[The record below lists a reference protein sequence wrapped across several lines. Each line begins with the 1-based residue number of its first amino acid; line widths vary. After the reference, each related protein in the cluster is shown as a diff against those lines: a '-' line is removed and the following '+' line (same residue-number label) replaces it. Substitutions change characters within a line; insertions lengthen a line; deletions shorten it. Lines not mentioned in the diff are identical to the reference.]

1 LAPDLPRWRVPRL
14 PAETAAGGPL
24 AGLPWRSIPPLSPF
38 QLADGSGPARQQ
50 TAARLAWDDTAL
62 YIRFDCE
69 DRDAWGTM
77 RRRDDP
83 VYQEEAV
90 EIFLAPA
97 PDPMDAAPAGYFEL
111 EVSPLGTLF
120 DAWIDNPD
128 SRRDT
133 LRADPGWDCPGLR
146 WETGRGEA
154 REDWWA
160 ALALP
165 WSSLMSDRPPGGPPP
180 AVWRANL
187 YRIERPRDG
196 SPPEWSAWSPTLA
209 TPPDFHRPARFG
221 YLELAGSSSGSA
233 RSGSSGSPPASP

>member
-1 LAPDLPRWRVPRL
+1 LAPRADVPIDLPTWRVPRL
-14 PAETAAGGPL
+14 PGGIAGESPL
-24 AGLPWRSIPPLSPF
+24 AGLPWSAIPPLPPF

-50 TAARLAWDDTAL
+50 TTARLAWDDAAL
-62 YIRFDCE
+62 YARFDCA

-77 RRRDDP
+77 TRRDDP
-83 VYQEEAV
+83 IYQEEVV
-90 EIFLAPA
+90 ELFLAPG
-97 PDPMDAAPAGYFEL
+97 AAVPPGYFEL

-133 LRADPGWDCPGLR
+133 MRIGTEWDCPGVR
-146 WETGRGEA
+146 CEAGKPGR
-154 REDWWA
+154 RQDWWA

-165 WSSLMSDRPPGGPPP
+165 WSGLVPAGPRP

-196 SPPEWSAWSPTLA
+196 SPAELSAWSPTLA
-209 TPPDFHRPARFG
+209 IPPEFHRPARFG
-221 YLELAGSSSGSA
+221 FLELVS
-233 RSGSSGSPPASP
+233 